1 MREYPDLKLSSA
13 YPIFSGKKLSQIA
26 DEIEKSTYQGQE
38 FQQELIEQT
47 IAYIIEISLDYENI
61 MFIPNGRNDSI
72 S

>member
-1 MREYPDLKLSSA
+1 MKLKNRPIKDKNFNKNSDLKLSSA

-47 IAYIIEISLDYENI
+47 IAYIIEIS
-61 MFIPNGRNDSI
+61 
-72 S
+72 